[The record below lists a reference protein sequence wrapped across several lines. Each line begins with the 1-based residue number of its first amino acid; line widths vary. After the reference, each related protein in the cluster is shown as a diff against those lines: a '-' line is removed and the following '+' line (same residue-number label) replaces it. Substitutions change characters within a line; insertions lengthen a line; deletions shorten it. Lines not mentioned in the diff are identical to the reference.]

1 MIEKSITIEG
11 MTCQHCVARVEK
23 SLKELDG
30 VVEAKVDL
38 ASKTAKLKLWEDV
51 NDELIR
57 TAVDDAGYQVIEI
70 FVE

>member
-51 NDELIR
+51 DDALIR
-57 TAVDDAGYQVIEI
+57 TAVDDAGYQVTEI

>member
-11 MTCQHCVARVEK
+11 MSCQHCVARVEK
-23 SLKELDG
+23 ALQELDG

-51 NDELIR
+51 NDALIR
-57 TAVDDAGYQVIEI
+57 TAVDDAGYQVTEI

>member
-38 ASKTAKLKLWEDV
+38 ASKTAKLKFWEDV
-51 NDELIR
+51 DDALIR
-57 TAVDDAGYQVIEI
+57 TAVDDAGYQVTEI

>member
-11 MTCQHCVARVEK
+11 MTCPHCVARVEK

-38 ASKTAKLKLWEDV
+38 ASKTAKLKFWEDV
-51 NDELIR
+51 DDALIR
-57 TAVDDAGYQVIEI
+57 TAVDDAGYQVTEI